1 MALTLTDAQ
10 KAAQAAQDRAK
21 AIGISIAVAIVDERG
36 DLIVSHRMDGAR
48 WFMPEV
54 ARGKAFA
61 SATFRR
67 ASSDLGGMLSSPFF
81 QNMLHMQQG
90 KMLLTGG
97 AVPISQEGTI
107 VGAIGISGGTG
118 EQDEDCAK
126 AGAEAV

>member
-1 MALTLTDAQ
+1 MALTLADAQ

-21 AIGISIAVAIVDERG
+21 AIGISIAIAVVDDRG
-36 DLIVSHRMDGAR
+36 DLVVSHRMDGAR

-67 ASSDLGGMLSSPFF
+67 PSSDLGGMLSNPFF

-90 KMLLTGG
+90 KMLFTGG
-97 AVPISQEGTI
+97 AVPITQG
-107 VGAIGISGGTG
+107 GAIIGAVGISGGTG

-126 AGAEAV
+126 AGAGAV